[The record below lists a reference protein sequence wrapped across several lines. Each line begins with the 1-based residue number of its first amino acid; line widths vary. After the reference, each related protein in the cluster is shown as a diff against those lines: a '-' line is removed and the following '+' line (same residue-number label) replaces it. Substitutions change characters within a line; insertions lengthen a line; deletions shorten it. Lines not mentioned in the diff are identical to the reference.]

1 MRPRR
6 PSPRAPGPGTVSHAQ
21 ARRAWVL
28 AWTQKGRTT
37 VSRPAGKRA
46 YETVHPE
53 TIGHLRLLTVNGIG
67 IDVDGHRVFA
77 DGKEIQLA
85 RKEYDL
91 LHTLIEHAGRTLSR
105 REILDSVWGD
115 GYVDR
120 NKTLDVHIRRLRRK
134 IDPGSA
140 SPRIRTVRGIGY
152 VLDVDASQLTRM
164 R

>member
-1 MRPRR
+1 M
-6 PSPRAPGPGTVSHAQ
+6 GPGLDAERSDDGEQTSGQ
-21 ARRAWVL
+21 TRLRDSTSRNDRPL
-28 AWTQKGRTT
+28 AAADCQR
-37 VSRPAGKRA
+37 
-46 YETVHPE
+46 
-53 TIGHLRLLTVNGIG
+53 IG